1 MTVATT
7 AVIVV
12 TALAATVAMAATA
25 AIAVVENAQVKNTFR
40 NSRVGILNYPYQR
53 FFSMLEVDN
62 LANGLLPS

>member
-25 AIAVVENAQVKNTFR
+25 AIAVVENEQVTIKTLFEIQG
-40 NSRVGILNYPYQR
+40 SE
-53 FFSMLEVDN
+53 S
-62 LANGLLPS
+62 